1 MSSFGSESAALSLP
15 EISAGETGGRPGRR
29 RRFGARVGMVWEV
42 VTGGLVELWAH
53 KMRSVLTL
61 TLLMLGVFALV
72 VMASVL
78 DGVKD
83 KIATGF
89 AGMSWDGTMLVAPR
103 EARTSEEQKRFA
115 GSPGLRYEDLARLT
129 GPHEKIVGFAPR
141 ATRRVTVRTSSGS
154 ERVFVTGVTA
164 DYSWLMNRPVGLGRG
179 LTEDD
184 QKRRRTVAVVGAT
197 LASKLYGGTDPVGRD
212 LVVEG
217 VPYRIVGVQ
226 APGML
231 FNEENYM
238 DANGLHVPLETYMD
252 RLDPDHKL
260 AHVAVKLHDPADYEE
275 MKTLVLSRIRQAHH
289 GIDDV
294 KVLDLDS
301 EAAKGYAD
309 FLEQMRGWA
318 IVLYSLA
325 VTVLL
330 VGGVGVLSVM
340 LISFSERR
348 YEIGLRK
355 SLGAT
360 DGEILG
366 QFLLEA
372 LVLAALGALIGTMG
386 GAALCRALS
395 DFFPY
400 GLIVS
405 RTGLAWGWGSALA
418 LAALF
423 GLYPALR
430 AAKLSPMEA
439 MR

>member
-1 MSSFGSESAALSLP
+1 MSESLRLSLSASP
-15 EISAGETGGRPGRR
+15 ELAPPARRTGLR
-29 RRFGARVGMVWEV
+29 ARLALGWEV
-42 VTGGLVELWAH
+42 ITGGLIELWAH
-53 KMRSVLTL
+53 KMRSILTL

-72 VMASVL
+72 VMMSVL

-89 AGMSWDGTMLVAPR
+89 AGLSWDGTLLVAPQ

-115 GSPGLRYEDLARLT
+115 MSPGLRYEDLARLT
-129 GPHEKIVGFAPR
+129 VPHEKILGFAPR
-141 ATRRVTVRTSSGS
+141 ATKRVTVRTTAGP
-154 ERVFVTGVTA
+154 ERAFVTGVTA
-164 DYSWLMNRPVGLGRG
+164 DYAWLMNQPVALGRG

-197 LASKLYGGTDPVGRD
+197 LASKLFGGTDPVGRD

-231 FNEENYM
+231 MSE
-238 DANGLHVPLETYMD
+238 ETYMD
-252 RLDPDHKL
+252 RLDSTHVL
-260 AHVAVKLHDPADYEE
+260 THVAVKLRSKDDFDE
-275 MKTLVLSRIRQAHH
+275 MSALVLSRVRQAHH
-289 GIDDV
+289 GVDDV
-294 KVLDLDS
+294 RILDLDS
-301 EAAKGYAD
+301 EGAKSWND
-309 FLEQMRGWA
+309 FMAQMRGWA

-325 VTVLL
+325 FTVLL

-355 SLGAT
+355 SLGAS
-360 DGEILG
+360 DGQILG

-372 LVLAALGALIGTMG
+372 LVLAALGAMAGTLG

-400 GLIVS
+400 GLVVS
-405 RTGLAWGWGSALA
+405 RTGLAAAWGSALL
-418 LAALF
+418 LAAGF
-423 GLYPALR
+423 GLYPAMR
-430 AAKLSPMEA
+430 ASKLSPMEA

>member
-1 MSSFGSESAALSLP
+1 MSESLLAREAALAL
-15 EISAGETGGRPGRR
+15 EVRR
-29 RRFGARVGMVWEV
+29 APRSGFAARLALVREV
-42 VTGGLVELWAH
+42 VAGGFVELWAH
-53 KMRSVLTL
+53 KMRSILTL

-72 VMASVL
+72 VMTSVL
-78 DGVKD
+78 EGVKD

-89 AGMSWDGTMLVAPR
+89 AGMSWDGTMLLAPR
-103 EARTSEEQKRFA
+103 EARTTEDQKRFA
-115 GSPGLRYEDLARLT
+115 MSPGLRYEDLARLT
-129 GPHEKIVGFAPR
+129 VPHEKILGFAPR
-141 ATRRVTVRTSSGS
+141 ATRRVNVRTSSGI
-154 ERVFVTGVTA
+154 ERIFVTGVTA
-164 DYSWLMNRPVGLGRG
+164 DYAWLMNRPIALGRG

-197 LASKLYGGTDPVGRD
+197 LASKLYGGADPVGRD
-212 LVVEG
+212 LVIEG

-231 FNEENYM
+231 FSDENYM
-238 DANGLHVPLETYMD
+238 DANGVHVPLEAYMD
-252 RLDPDHKL
+252 RLDPEHKL
-260 AHVAVKLHDPADYEE
+260 AHVAVKLKSPEDFEE
-275 MKTLVLSRIRQAHH
+275 MAPLVLGRVRQAHH

-294 KVLDLDS
+294 RVLDLDA
-301 EAAKGYAD
+301 EGARAYAR
-309 FLEQMRGWA
+309 FLDQMRGWA

-325 VTVLL
+325 ITVLL

-348 YEIGLRK
+348 CEIGLRA

-360 DGEILG
+360 DGQILG

-372 LVLAALGALIGTMG
+372 LVLAAIGAAAGTLG

-395 DFFPY
+395 GMFPY

-405 RTGLAWGWGSALA
+405 RVGLVAAWSSALA
-418 LAALF
+418 LAAMF

-430 AAKLSPMEA
+430 AARLSPMEA

>member
-1 MSSFGSESAALSLP
+1 MSESLVARDRALALDSRPAPRSGIAARLAL
-15 EISAGETGGRPGRR
+15 G
-29 RRFGARVGMVWEV
+29 WEV
-42 VTGGLVELWAH
+42 VAGGFVELWAH
-53 KMRSVLTL
+53 KMRSILTL

-72 VMASVL
+72 VMTSVL

-89 AGMSWDGTMLVAPR
+89 AGMSWDGTLLLAPR
-103 EARTSEEQKRFA
+103 EARTTEEQKRFA
-115 GSPGLRYEDLARLT
+115 MSPGLRYEDLARLT
-129 GPHEKIVGFAPR
+129 LPHDKILGFAPR
-141 ATRRVTVRTSSGS
+141 ATRRVNVRTSSGS
-154 ERVFVTGVTA
+154 ERIFVTGVTA
-164 DYSWLMNRPVGLGRG
+164 DYAWLMNRPVALGRG

-184 QKRRRTVAVVGAT
+184 QRRRRTVAVVGAT
-197 LASKLYGGTDPVGRD
+197 LASKLYGGADPVGRD
-212 LVVEG
+212 LVIEG

-231 FNEENYM
+231 FSDENYM
-238 DANGLHVPLETYMD
+238 DANGVHVPLEAYMD

-260 AHVAVKLHDPADYEE
+260 AHVAVKLKSQEDFEE
-275 MKTLVLSRIRQAHH
+275 MSAVVLGRIRQAHH

-294 KVLDLDS
+294 RVLDLDA
-301 EAAKGYAD
+301 EGAKAYSR
-309 FLEQMRGWA
+309 FLDQMRGWA

-325 VTVLL
+325 ITVLL

-360 DGEILG
+360 DGQILG

-372 LVLAALGALIGTMG
+372 LVLAAIGAFVGTAG

-395 DFFPY
+395 SFFPY

-405 RTGLAWGWGSALA
+405 RFGLVAAWSSALA
-418 LAALF
+418 LAAVF

>member
-1 MSSFGSESAALSLP
+1 MSESLIARERTLGLAAEP
-15 EISAGETGGRPGRR
+15 APRGGLK
-29 RRFGARVGMVWEV
+29 ARLALGWEV
-42 VTGGLVELWAH
+42 VAGGFVELWAH
-53 KMRSVLTL
+53 KMRSILTL

-72 VMASVL
+72 VMTSVL
-78 DGVKD
+78 GGIQD
-83 KIATGF
+83 KVATGF

-103 EARTSEEQKRFA
+103 EARTTEQQKRFA
-115 GSPGLRYEDLARLT
+115 MSPGLRYEDLARLT
-129 GPHEKIVGFAPR
+129 LPHEKILGFAPR
-141 ATRRVTVRTSSGS
+141 ATKRVNVRTSGGS
-154 ERVFVTGVTA
+154 ERIFATGVTA
-164 DYSWLMNRPVGLGRG
+164 DYAWLMNRPIALGRG
-179 LTEDD
+179 ITEDD
-184 QKRRRTVAVVGAT
+184 QRRRRTVAVVGAT
-197 LASKLYGGTDPVGRD
+197 LASKLYGGSDPVGRD
-212 LVVEG
+212 LVIEG

-231 FNEENYM
+231 FSDENYM
-238 DANGLHVPLETYMD
+238 DANGVHIPLEAYMD
-252 RLDPDHKL
+252 RLDPEHAL
-260 AHVAVKLHDPADYEE
+260 AHVAVKLKSPEDFDE
-275 MKTLVLSRIRQAHH
+275 MAPLVLGRVRQAHH

-294 KVLDLDS
+294 RVLDLDA
-301 EAAKGYAD
+301 EGAKAYSR

-325 VTVLL
+325 ITVLL

-360 DGEILG
+360 DGQILG

-372 LVLAALGALIGTMG
+372 LVLAAIGALVGTMG

-395 DFFPY
+395 SFFPW

-405 RTGLAWGWGSALA
+405 RVGLAAAWASALA
-418 LAALF
+418 LAAVF

>member
-1 MSSFGSESAALSLP
+1 MSESLLVRERALALDV
-15 EISAGETGGRPGRR
+15 RPAPRSGLATRLAL
-29 RRFGARVGMVWEV
+29 AREV
-42 VTGGLVELWAH
+42 VAGGFVELWAH
-53 KMRSVLTL
+53 KMRSILTL

-72 VMASVL
+72 VMTSVL

-89 AGMSWDGTMLVAPR
+89 AGMSWDGTLLLAPR
-103 EARTSEEQKRFA
+103 EPRTTEDQKRYA
-115 GSPGLRYEDLARLT
+115 MSPGLRYEDLARLT
-129 GPHEKIVGFAPR
+129 LPHEKILGFAPR
-141 ATRRVTVRTSSGS
+141 ATRRVNVRTAGGS
-154 ERVFVTGVTA
+154 ERIFVTGVTA
-164 DYSWLMNRPVGLGRG
+164 DYAWLMNRPVALGRG

-197 LASKLYGGTDPVGRD
+197 LASKLYGGSDPVGRD
-212 LVVEG
+212 LVIEG

-231 FNEENYM
+231 FSDENYM
-238 DANGLHVPLETYMD
+238 DANGVHVPLETYMD
-252 RLDPDHKL
+252 RLDPEHKL
-260 AHVAVKLHDPADYEE
+260 AHVAVKLKSPEDFEE
-275 MKTLVLSRIRQAHH
+275 MAPVVLGRIRQAHH

-294 KVLDLDS
+294 RVLDLDA
-301 EAAKGYAD
+301 EGAKAYSR

-325 VTVLL
+325 ITVLL

-360 DGEILG
+360 DGQILG

-372 LVLAALGALIGTMG
+372 LVLAAIGAFVGTVG

-395 DFFPY
+395 GFFPY

-405 RTGLAWGWGSALA
+405 RFGLVAAWASALA
-418 LAALF
+418 LAAVF

>member
-1 MSSFGSESAALSLP
+1 MSSSGSESLRLSLAASP
-15 EISAGETGGRPGRR
+15 ELAPPARRGGVR
-29 RRFGARVGMVWEV
+29 ARLALGWEV
-42 VTGGLVELWAH
+42 VTGGLIELWAH
-53 KMRSVLTL
+53 KMRSILTL

-72 VMASVL
+72 VMMSVL

-89 AGMSWDGTMLVAPR
+89 AGMSWDGTLLVAPQ
-103 EARTSEEQKRFA
+103 EPRTSEEQKRFA
-115 GSPGLRYEDLARLT
+115 MSPGLRYEDLARLT
-129 GPHEKIVGFAPR
+129 VPNEKIIGFAPR
-141 ATRRVTVRTSSGS
+141 ATKRVTVRTTAGP
-154 ERVFVTGVTA
+154 ERAFVTGVTA
-164 DYSWLMNRPVGLGRG
+164 DYAWLMNRPVALGRG

-197 LASKLYGGTDPVGRD
+197 LASKLFGGADPVGRD

-231 FNEENYM
+231 MSDETYM

-252 RLDPDHKL
+252 RLDATHAL
-260 AHVAVKLHDPADYEE
+260 SHVAVKLRSARDFDE
-275 MKTLVLSRIRQAHH
+275 MSALVLARVRQAHH
-289 GIDDV
+289 GVKDV
-294 KVLDLDS
+294 RILDLDS
-301 EAAKGYAD
+301 EGAKAWND
-309 FLEQMRGWA
+309 FLQQMRGWA

-325 VTVLL
+325 FTVLL

-355 SLGAT
+355 SLGAS
-360 DGEILG
+360 DGQILG

-372 LVLAALGALIGTMG
+372 LVLAALGAVAGTLG

-400 GLIVS
+400 GLVVS
-405 RTGLAWGWGSALA
+405 RAGLVAAWGSALL
-418 LAALF
+418 LAAGF

-430 AAKLSPMEA
+430 ASKLSPMEA